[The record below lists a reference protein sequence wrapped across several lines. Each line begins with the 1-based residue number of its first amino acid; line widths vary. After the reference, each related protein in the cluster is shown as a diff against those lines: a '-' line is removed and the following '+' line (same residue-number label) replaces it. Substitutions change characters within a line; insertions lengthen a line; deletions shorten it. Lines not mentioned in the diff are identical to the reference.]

1 MFVCFRS
8 RTIDIH
14 FMALQLGP
22 STNCDSLGWTRVK
35 PRLLLSLASG
45 ASDPSDCGSSLQI
58 SRRPELGKARRRSSD
73 RSTQGLGGP
82 RAELISCRSRE
93 QIIWW
98 CSKQAKTSSQAGLWG
113 NNISIWSEI
122 ISHSLTEEKNNA
134 TNQKHN
140 PQFKLKIKSY

>member
-22 STNCDSLGWTRVK
+22 STNCDSLRSTRVK

-45 ASDPSDCGSSLQI
+45 ASV
-58 SRRPELGKARRRSSD
+58 RRRTIHLTVGAAS
-73 RSTQGLGGP
+73 
-82 RAELISCRSRE
+82 RSRGGQSWKKLGDAAQTDRPKAWE
-93 QIIWW
+93 APGRSSYHAGQENRLYDEAQN
-98 CSKQAKTSSQAGLWG
+98 KQRQAHKPASGETVLA
-113 NNISIWSEI
+113 SDPK
-122 ISHSLTEEKNNA
+122 SLTEKNNA

-140 PQFKLKIKSY
+140 L